1 MVQFDEDEVWRINRA
16 RMARELHK
24 LPSEIDDMPYLDM
37 LDLIA
42 VGNADSETAKR
53 QAPKRAAAV
62 RGRRK

>member
-42 VGNADSETAKR
+42 VGNADNETTARSSRKR
-53 QAPKRAAAV
+53 
-62 RGRRK
+62 

>member
-1 MVQFDEDEVWRINRA
+1 MVQFDGDEVWRIDRA

-42 VGNADSETAKR
+42 VGNADNETAARSSRKR
-53 QAPKRAAAV
+53 
-62 RGRRK
+62 